1 MTGALDTLRP
11 FAWLA
16 LIAFLVG
23 FLSYVALHAP
33 NGALGQDQLQP
44 VQASGPVSDDWEMA
58 RHI

>member
-1 MTGALDTLRP
+1 
-11 FAWLA
+11 LA